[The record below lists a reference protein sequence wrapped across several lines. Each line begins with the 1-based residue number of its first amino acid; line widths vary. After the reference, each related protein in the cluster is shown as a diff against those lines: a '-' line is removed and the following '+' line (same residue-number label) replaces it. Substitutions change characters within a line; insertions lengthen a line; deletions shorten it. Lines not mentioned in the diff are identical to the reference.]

1 MTIKKIDNYTI
12 TIGTY
17 VHRFEEY
24 FKPLMTDICRNRPDI
39 EKIVFVNGQHGEKFH
54 QDYRKNI
61 LSFLSNFENT
71 YVYMSPCFRGCSY
84 IWNTTINM
92 ASEENILFIAD
103 DCSIEDGF
111 FEDYENVLGQEN
123 VGSFS
128 IGPFFTYGHFSVT
141 REDIKNVGHFD
152 ERLLAI
158 GEEDGEWDLRYSEFY
173 NIPDNAGRPG
183 QERYGFS
190 LPHHHTNKIKHIN
203 ENTETTSQ
211 NIQKGTAKYS
221 AFNKQ
226 IAFST
231 IINEDMATH
240 DPNKYTRQ
248 GPYGCPVQRR
258 EDEFYG
264 KSLYPGQLFFWENK
278 QYI

>member
-1 MTIKKIDNYTI
+1 
-12 TIGTY
+12 
-17 VHRFEEY
+17 
-24 FKPLMTDICRNRPDI
+24 MTDICRNRQDI

-92 ASEENILFIAD
+92 ASEENILFISD

-111 FEDYENVLGQEN
+111 FEDYEGVLGQDN

-128 IGPFFTYGHFSVT
+128 IGPWFTYAHFSVT
-141 REDIKNVGHFD
+141 REDIKNIGHFD

-158 GEEDGEWDLRYSEFY
+158 GEEDAEWDLRYSEFY
-173 NIPDNAGRPG
+173 N
-183 QERYGFS
+183 
-190 LPHHHTNKIKHIN
+190 LPEEMTSDRGLCLPYHHTNKIKHMN

-211 NIQKGTAKYS
+211 NIQKAVGKYS

-226 IAFST
+226 IVYST
-231 IINEDMATH
+231 IINQDEATH
-240 DPNKYTRQ
+240 DPNKHTRK
-248 GPYGCPVQRR
+248 GHWDFPVQRR

-264 KSLYPGQLFFWENK
+264 KSLYPGQLFYWENK